1 MTSETMVPKE
11 LTLIVAATARNMGIG
26 RAGELPWTG
35 LRKEMAYFARVTK
48 RTPLAATP
56 NPEPSKPLR
65 NAVIMGRKTWD
76 SIPLRFRPLKGRVN
90 IVLSRS
96 HTTPKPLPEID
107 TDEEP
112 LRVASLSDALAA
124 LETSNEIGKVF
135 VIGGA
140 EVYSMAIQEKATR
153 RILLTKILS
162 DFDCDTFFPIS
173 LPGDDGQWTK
183 QGKEELDAWVG
194 EIVAPGEQEENGIKY
209 VYEMYERE

>member
-1 MTSETMVPKE
+1 V
-11 LTLIVAATARNMGIG
+11 
-26 RAGELPWTG
+26 
-35 LRKEMAYFARVTK
+35 
-48 RTPLAATP
+48 
-56 NPEPSKPLR
+56 R

-76 SIPLRFRPLKGRVN
+76 SIPLKFRPLKGRVN

-112 LRVASLSDALAA
+112 LRVASLSDALKA
-124 LETSNEIGKVF
+124 LEASNEIGKVF

-140 EVYSMAIQEKATR
+140 EIYRMAIQEQATK
-153 RILLTKILS
+153 RILVTNILS

-183 QGKEELDAWVG
+183 KGKEELDAWVG
-194 EIVAPGEQEENGIKY
+194 EDVAPGEQEENGIKY
-209 VYEMYERE
+209 VFEMYERE

>member
-11 LTLIVAATARNMGIG
+11 LTIIVATTARNMGIG

-56 NPEPSKPLR
+56 NPEPPKPVR

-76 SIPLRFRPLKGRVN
+76 SIPLKFRPLKGRVN

-112 LRVASLSDALAA
+112 LRAASLSDALKA
-124 LETSNEIGKVF
+124 LEASNEIGKVF

-140 EVYSMAIQEKATR
+140 EIYRMAIQEQATK
-153 RILLTKILS
+153 RILVTKILS

-183 QGKEELDAWVG
+183 KGKEELDAWVG
-194 EIVAPGEQEENGIKY
+194 EDVAPGEQEENGIKY
-209 VYEMYERE
+209 VFEMYERE